1 VTGGQPPAGSAVTP
15 PGTSPSA
22 VSSSAVSSS
31 APPSSAPLPL
41 RRIGHSPVYVTE
53 LSFGGA
59 AIGNLYTEVSEQD
72 ARAAVDAAWAGG
84 IRTFDTAPHY
94 GLGLSERR
102 LGDALRHR
110 PRDEY
115 VVSTKVGR
123 LLYPA
128 PPASSALP
136 TPSAPPADAQ
146 AGPGSAGNDAAGNGR
161 PVRDPE
167 GFAVP
172 ARYVRRF
179 DFSADG
185 VTRSLEASLARLGL
199 DRVDIA
205 LIHDPD
211 DHADQAIREAYPAL
225 EKLRA
230 AGVVGA
236 IGVGMNQ
243 AELLTRFVTDTDVD
257 LVLVAGRYTLLD
269 RSAATELLPA
279 ALSRG
284 VSVIAGGVFNSGVLA
299 APAEGATY
307 DYQAAPAALIDRA
320 RRLQE
325 ACARFGVPLRAA
337 AARFP
342 LTHPAVA
349 SVLIGAR
356 NAAEITDALRLRA
369 VDIPAALWNLLAAQG
384 AAEADAGD
392 ATGSSAARAG
402 DRAVSAADD
411 AGEEGQP

>member
-1 VTGGQPPAGSAVTP
+1 VTGGQSPARPDAIP
-15 PGTSPSA
+15 PGPPRSAAPSA
-22 VSSSAVSSS
+22 A
-31 APPSSAPLPL
+31 APLSPLSPLSPPLPL
-41 RRIGHSPVYVTE
+41 RRIGHSPVHVTE

-59 AIGNLYTEVSEQD
+59 AIGNLFTEVSEQD

-102 LGDALRHR
+102 LGDALRQR

-115 VVSTKVGR
+115 VISTKVGR
-123 LLYPA
+123 VLDPA
-128 PPASSALP
+128 PS
-136 TPSAPPADAQ
+136 ADAP
-146 AGPGSAGNDAAGNGR
+146 AGG
-161 PVRDPE
+161 DPE

-211 DHADQAIREAYPAL
+211 DHADQAFREGYPAL

-230 AGVVGA
+230 AGVVRA
-236 IGVGMNQ
+236 IGAGMNQ
-243 AELLTRFVTDTDVD
+243 AEMLTRFVTDTDVD

-269 RSAATELLPA
+269 QSAAAELLPA
-279 ALSRG
+279 ALRRG

-299 APAEGATY
+299 APDAGATY
-307 DYQAAPAALIDRA
+307 DYQAAPAELIERA

-356 NAAEITDALRLRA
+356 NAAEITDAVALRA
-369 VDIPAALWNLLAAQG
+369 LDIPAALWDALATDSADG
-384 AAEADAGD
+384 AAGPPGAISGSTTDA
-392 ATGSSAARAG
+392 S
-402 DRAVSAADD
+402 
-411 AGEEGQP
+411 EKGQA